1 MNNLDPVDARPLC
14 DQLLTRR
21 EALIRVGAWLGGS
34 MIGGSVLLSGCATL
48 DSRPAAEL
56 FSNSDIDYMD
66 EIADTIL
73 PETSTPGAKAAK
85 VGAFIAIM
93 VADTYTA
100 DEQAIF
106 SAGLD
111 NVDSEC
117 RRDTGIPFMAAT
129 RAQRQALL
137 ERLDRE
143 QFDYMQARAPD
154 LPVHYFRMIKELTL
168 QGYYTSEIG
177 YKQAMRYIET
187 PGAFEPCVPY
197 TAGDRAWASH
207 A

>member
-1 MNNLDPVDARPLC
+1 MNNTDPINARPLC

-21 EALIRVGAWLGGS
+21 EALIRVGGWLGGS
-34 MIGGSVLLSGCATL
+34 MIGSSVLLSGCATL

-56 FSNSDIDYMD
+56 FSNSHIDYMD
-66 EIADTIL
+66 EIAETIL
-73 PETSTPGAKAAK
+73 PATSTPGAKAAE
-85 VGAFIAIM
+85 VGAFMAVM
-93 VADTYTA
+93 VADIYTA

-106 SAGLD
+106 RAGLD
-111 NVDSEC
+111 TVDAEC
-117 RRDTGIPFMAAT
+117 RRETGGGFIQAT
-129 RAQRQALL
+129 PEQRLVLL

-154 LPVHYFRMIKELTL
+154 SPVHYFRMIKELTL
-168 QGYYTSEIG
+168 QGFYTSEIG

-197 TAGDRAWASH
+197 EVGDRAWASH

>member
-1 MNNLDPVDARPLC
+1 MNNADPIDSRPLC

-21 EALIRVGAWLGGS
+21 EALIRVGEWLGGS
-34 MIGGSVLLSGCATL
+34 MVGSSVLLSGCASL

-56 FSNSDIDYMD
+56 FSDSDIDYMD

-73 PETSTPGAKAAK
+73 PDTSTPGAKTAE
-85 VGAFIAIM
+85 VGAFMAVM

-106 SAGLD
+106 RAGLD

-117 RRDTGIPFMAAT
+117 RRETGIGFMAAT

-137 ERLDRE
+137 ERLDRD
-143 QFDYMQARAPD
+143 QFDYMQAQTPD
-154 LPVHYFRMIKELTL
+154 SPVHYFRMIKELTL

-187 PGAFEPCVPY
+187 PGVFEPCVPY
-197 TAGDRAWASH
+197 AVGDRSWASH